1 MRLADQQRPVVRA
14 VDRVGSLVGANA
26 NAQGPP
32 IADHR
37 RSVAPYPPAALKERL
52 PAARVHTFRRH
63 PAFLNALDHGIG
75 ADPPD
80 PGAYRK
86 EHHDYRAG
94 SRSGE
99 GNRGSRIEDRGSKI
113 ENRSPSILDPR
124 SSILDP
130 PLSTPPKSERDDEH
144 QPGDEADHPSARQR
158 HDDRQPH
165 HRRREAIEDRQ
176 FAANRPP

>member
-1 MRLADQQRPVVRA
+1 MRLADHQRPVVRA
-14 VDRVGSLVGANA
+14 VDGVGGLVRANPH
-26 NAQGPP
+26 AQGPP
-32 IADHR
+32 ISDHR
-37 RSVAPYPPAALKERL
+37 RSVAPYPPTALKERL

-99 GNRGSRIEDRGSKI
+99 GNGEWGFPFPH
-113 ENRSPSILDPR
+113 SPLPTPYS
-124 SSILDP
+124 
-130 PLSTPPKSERDDEH
+130 PLPTSKSERD
-144 QPGDEADHPSARQR
+144 
-158 HDDRQPH
+158 
-165 HRRREAIEDRQ
+165 
-176 FAANRPP
+176 

>member
-1 MRLADQQRPVVRA
+1 MRLADHQRPVVRA
-14 VDRVGSLVGANA
+14 VDRIGGLVRANA

-32 IADHR
+32 IVDHR

-52 PAARVHTFRRH
+52 PAARVHTFRRQL
-63 PAFLNALDHGIG
+63 AFLNALDHSIG

-86 EHHDYRAG
+86 EHHDDRAG

-99 GNRGSRIEDRGSKI
+99 GNRRSKI

-144 QPGDEADHPSARQR
+144 QPGDEADHPSTRQ
-158 HDDRQPH
+158 
-165 HRRREAIEDRQ
+165 
-176 FAANRPP
+176 